1 MANSETYKQKF
12 KRRIQAFSHYT
23 VLKHDYGIHLA
34 ERPYLE
40 NGEWVVDWGAPK
52 EQFLNFPEEFT
63 IDTDFM
69 LELLEKELKKT
80 EKP

>member
-23 VLKHDYGIHLA
+23 VLKHDYGIHIA

-52 EQFLNFPEEFT
+52 EQFLNSKRLV
-63 IDTDFM
+63 I
-69 LELLEKELKKT
+69 KVSKRA
-80 EKP
+80 